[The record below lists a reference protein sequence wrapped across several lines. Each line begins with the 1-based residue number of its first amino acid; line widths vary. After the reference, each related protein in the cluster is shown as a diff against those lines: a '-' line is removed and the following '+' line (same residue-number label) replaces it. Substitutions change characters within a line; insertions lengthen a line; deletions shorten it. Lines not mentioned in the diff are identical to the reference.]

1 MQDCRLAHI
10 GSKQSTSLQPGP
22 TCRWCHYLADSRKS
36 TVVRV
41 TVQSGLLQPG
51 KTIAG
56 IDSQPESLQAIQ
68 ARYLLWKT
76 DGKQAGQF
84 VLTAVSA
91 ALAGTLLK

>member
-1 MQDCRLAHI
+1 M
-10 GSKQSTSLQPGP
+10 
-22 TCRWCHYLADSRKS
+22 
-36 TVVRV
+36 VRV